1 MRKWTKQT
9 VQHLGSY
16 VSGFDSKF
24 ETTYQDVLETTLT
37 WALLQVIKTQGQ
49 KMFFRPQKVVFDF
62 F

>member
-1 MRKWTKQT
+1 MDKT
-9 VQHLGSY
+9 VQHLESF
-16 VSGFDSKF
+16 VSGFDGNF
-24 ETTYQDVLETTLT
+24 ETTYPDVLETTLT